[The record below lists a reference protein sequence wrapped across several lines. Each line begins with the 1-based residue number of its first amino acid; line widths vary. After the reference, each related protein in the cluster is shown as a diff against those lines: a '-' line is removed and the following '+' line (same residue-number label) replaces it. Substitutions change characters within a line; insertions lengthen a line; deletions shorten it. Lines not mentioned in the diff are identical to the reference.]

1 MKPLLIVKTGATLPE
16 IAEVHG
22 DVENWIGTGLGYRSD
37 EVEVVS
43 VYEGC
48 ALPDAGDIA
57 GVVITGSSALV
68 TEREAWSERCADW
81 LPGVVEREIPV
92 LGICYGHQL
101 LAHALGGRVER
112 NPRGREIG
120 TVEVRF
126 GDGFRDDSLLG
137 DLPEKISVQVSHVE
151 SVVTLPPR
159 AVHRG
164 ASAGD
169 PNQAFVY
176 GSCAWGVQF
185 HPEFDAEIVRGYVR
199 ARRSVLL
206 EEGLD
211 PDAISSSTCDTDHGT
226 RVLRRFGEIVRD
238 RCTPE

>member
-1 MKPLLIVKTGATLPE
+1 M
-16 IAEVHG
+16 
-22 DVENWIGTGLGYRSD
+22 
-37 EVEVVS
+37 
-43 VYEGC
+43 
-48 ALPDAGDIA
+48 
-57 GVVITGSSALV
+57 
-68 TEREAWSERCADW
+68 
-81 LPGVVEREIPV
+81 
-92 LGICYGHQL
+92 
-101 LAHALGGRVER
+101 
-112 NPRGREIG
+112 
-120 TVEVRF
+120 EVRF
-126 GDGFRDDSLLG
+126 GDGFRDESLLG
-137 DLPEKISVQVSHVE
+137 DRPEKISVQVSHVE
-151 SVVTLPPR
+151 SVVALPPR

-211 PDAISSSTCDTDHGT
+211 PDAISSSICDTDHGT